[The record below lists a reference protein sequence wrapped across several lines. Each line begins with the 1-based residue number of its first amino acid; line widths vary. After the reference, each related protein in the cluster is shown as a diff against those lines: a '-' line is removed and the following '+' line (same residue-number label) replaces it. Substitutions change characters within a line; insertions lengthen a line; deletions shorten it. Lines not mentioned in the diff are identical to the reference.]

1 MSGLLGSMAGSW
13 QIRQAGIDTVLE
25 DVLRRPAIDPP
36 PPPIEELDSMT
47 GLRQLGK
54 LLSRI

>member
-1 MSGLLGSMAGSW
+1 MFGSMAGSW

-36 PPPIEELDSMT
+36 PPPPIEELDSMK
-47 GLRQLGK
+47 GFRQLIK
-54 LLSRI
+54 